1 MKLTIILI
9 ITITIT
15 ITIIIIL
22 VIVIVRFGG
31 VCCSGWV
38 SARAPLRRGWAD
50 SQRLSL
56 TAASEDGACVR
67 SLCYLHAHDLY
78 ELHCCCY

>member
-15 ITIIIIL
+15 ITIIIL

-67 SLCYLHAHDLY
+67 FIYMLMIYMSCIVVVIDV
-78 ELHCCCY
+78 